1 MNTVA
6 TVNTQQTHKW
16 WVLVILATG
25 LSLIVLDATIVGV
38 SMPSIMHELELSLVD
53 AQRVTALY
61 NTVLAALLLASGRLG
76 DRVGRKHTF
85 VAGLGFFLAGSVLAA
100 LSTTAWALIGGRI
113 IQGIG
118 GALILPSTLSTVN
131 ALFRGKDRAS
141 AFGVWGAVISG
152 AAAVGPLAGGM
163 ITQWAHW
170 RWIFWVNV
178 PLGLLLM
185 IVALR
190 IVPNTRGDATP
201 GFDWIGLVLS
211 AVGFGGLVHGIIQK
225 DITITVLSCL
235 VLLAFIVWERLRLQ
249 QQKAVLLDLSMLQ
262 VATFTWGNLTAMMV
276 AIGEFGL
283 VFVLPLFLISGMNLS
298 TLTAGAVL
306 AAMAVGAF
314 LSGAMARHL
323 AAAIGPSG
331 VVMLGLVLEVFG
343 ALQLAAEERADQ
355 QLWLVAFALVI
366 YGVGLGL
373 ASAQLTSLV
382 LGDVPAKN
390 SGQAAAAQST
400 IRQIGSALGTAI
412 MGTVLSWALKAYV
425 SGPGADAVIASG
437 GAALTGMRQHMDVT
451 TLVQGFAD
459 ATRITLY
466 VTVAFIALGF
476 ICSLMVRRY
485 SANSRVE

>member
-1 MNTVA
+1 
-6 TVNTQQTHKW
+6 
-16 WVLVILATG
+16 
-25 LSLIVLDATIVGV
+25 
-38 SMPSIMHELELSLVD
+38 
-53 AQRVTALY
+53 
-61 NTVLAALLLASGRLG
+61 
-76 DRVGRKHTF
+76 
-85 VAGLGFFLAGSVLAA
+85 
-100 LSTTAWALIGGRI
+100 
-113 IQGIG
+113 
-118 GALILPSTLSTVN
+118 
-131 ALFRGKDRAS
+131 
-141 AFGVWGAVISG
+141 
-152 AAAVGPLAGGM
+152 
-163 ITQWAHW
+163 
-170 RWIFWVNV
+170 
-178 PLGLLLM
+178 M

-211 AVGFGGLVHGIIQK
+211 AVGFGGLVRGIIQK
-225 DITITVLSCL
+225 DITITVLSGL
-235 VLLAFIVWERLRLQ
+235 VLLAFVVWERLRLQ

-262 VATFTWGNLTAMMV
+262 VATFTRGNLTAMMV

-314 LSGAMARHL
+314 LSGAMARHV

-412 MGTVLSWALKAYV
+412 MGTVLSCALKAYV

-485 SANSRVE
+485 SEAESRVG